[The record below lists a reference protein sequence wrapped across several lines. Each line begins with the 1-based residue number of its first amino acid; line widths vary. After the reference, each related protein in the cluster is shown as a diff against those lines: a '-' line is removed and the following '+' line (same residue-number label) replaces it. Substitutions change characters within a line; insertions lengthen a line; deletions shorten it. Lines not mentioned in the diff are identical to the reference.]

1 MPDRTFDCVIL
12 DFDGTFTDVQKEAAP
27 FERVYLQN
35 LNDLLGRDVS
45 DLWTAEQAFI
55 LSRPA
60 EFGWE
65 FAGQKV
71 APATADPYLLSTATC
86 VRVLD
91 QLGILRQQEL
101 RTEITQ
107 LLYREAYQ
115 HTVDVFRP
123 DARRVLEHIIDSGR
137 KVFVVTNSDT
147 EIVRRKIRGLGA
159 RGSEN
164 LHVVGDAR
172 KYMIVDPVPVDQR
185 FLLVPPER
193 HIPGLPRSVLL
204 RRGRYYEALRRL
216 WADSGTS
223 PQKTLVCGDIWELDL
238 ALPDALGAATHLVL
252 RKNVLDYE
260 RAAIQAAGPR
270 GGMSDELSGVLERL

>member
-1 MPDRTFDCVIL
+1 MPDRTFDCVVL

-27 FERVYLQN
+27 FERVYLRN

-91 QLGILRQQEL
+91 KLGILRQQEL

-123 DARRVLEHIIDSGR
+123 DARQVLEHIIDSGR
-137 KVFVVTNSDT
+137 KTFVVTNSDT
-147 EIVRRKIRGLGA
+147 EIVRRKLRGLGA
-159 RGSEN
+159 RGSDKV
-164 LHVVGDAR
+164 HVVGDAR
-172 KYMIVDPVPVDQR
+172 KYMIVDPVPVDER
-185 FLLVPPER
+185 FLQVPAER
-193 HIPGLPRSVLL
+193 HVPGLPRTVLL
-204 RRGRYYEALRRL
+204 RRGRYYEALRHL
-216 WADSGTS
+216 WTDAGTS
-223 PQKTLVCGDIWELDL
+223 PEKTLVCGDIYELDL
-238 ALPDALGAATHLVL
+238 ALPDALGASIHLVL

-260 RAAIQAAGPR
+260 RAAVQAAGPR